1 MSEEKKKP
9 KGMLLLLRWQKNFN
23 ALSDESAGRMVKAMF
38 EYETNNSNIVFNDAV
53 LDFFWNEVRDWLDA
67 SRQHWK
73 DVVEKRSEAGRIS
86 AAVKKS
92 NKRQHML
99 ASVGKG
105 KGKGKGNGNGKG
117 KGIKEEKEIR
127 SYTSITSSSVS
138 EPDFADDILSGSE

>member
-67 SRQHWK
+67 NRQHWK

-86 AAVKKS
+86 AAVKKT

-99 ASVGKG
+99 TSVGKG
-105 KGKGKGNGNGKG
+105 KGRGKGRGKG

-127 SYTSITSSSVS
+127 SYTSITSSVS